1 MDIDAAGGAATAG
14 LIGGALERPTGHAGD
29 AHGDCTDCGAPV
41 EGNFCANCGQ
51 PTHVHRSL
59 LHLIEEVLHGVMHF
73 DGRIWRTLP
82 LLILNPGLL
91 TREWVQGRRTRYVTP
106 LAMFLFTVFVMFF
119 ANSLFGG
126 HSGGEATTPMS
137 IDQRIASQEAELGR
151 AREALTRAQAG
162 LELDA
167 RAPGKTYT
175 DAAERVTITTLE
187 RELDALRQ
195 AKASGQTTVTAGDG
209 WAARLSEGVRNGSVQ
224 IETGDKKLDK
234 ILTKKALNPELA
246 IYKIQQTAYKFSF
259 LLIPFSIPFVGLLFL
274 WKRGFTFY
282 DHGVFVLYSLTAMSM
297 LFAAALVIGPLW
309 APLGWLAALAV
320 LIGPP
325 VHMFAQLK
333 GAYGLSVFSALW
345 RTFALLTFCT
355 IVIALFVTTIVMMG
369 MTG

>member
-1 MDIDAAGGAATAG
+1 M
-14 LIGGALERPTGHAGD
+14 
-29 AHGDCTDCGAPV
+29 
-41 EGNFCANCGQ
+41 
-51 PTHVHRSL
+51 
-59 LHLIEEVLHGVMHF
+59 
-73 DGRIWRTLP
+73 
-82 LLILNPGLL
+82 
-91 TREWVQGRRTRYVTP
+91 
-106 LAMFLFTVFVMFF
+106 
-119 ANSLFGG
+119 
-126 HSGGEATTPMS
+126 
-137 IDQRIASQEAELGR
+137 
-151 AREALTRAQAG
+151 
-162 LELDA
+162 
-167 RAPGKTYT
+167 
-175 DAAERVTITTLE
+175 TITTLE